1 MFYLI
6 QPCNGTYYI
15 NGSEISFDPEGVWPM
30 IPNPRLSDHTP
41 GSKAY
46 KQAVLFNKAY
56 TKLLKSLEHACNG
69 HLETMEDA
77 TGLMYGV
84 ELHLKALLRTPVDDN
99 GDPDIEPNA
108 GPTFEFTP

>member
-1 MFYLI
+1 
-6 QPCNGTYYI
+6 
-15 NGSEISFDPEGVWPM
+15 M

-56 TKLLKSLEHACNG
+56 TKLLKLLEHACNG
-69 HLETMEDA
+69 HPETMEDA

-84 ELHLKALLRTPVDDN
+84 ELHLKALLRAPVAARACRCARLSLRAPVAARACLVFN
-99 GDPDIEPNA
+99 
-108 GPTFEFTP
+108 FS

>member
-1 MFYLI
+1 
-6 QPCNGTYYI
+6 
-15 NGSEISFDPEGVWPM
+15 M

-69 HLETMEDA
+69 HPETMEDA

-84 ELHLKALLRTPVDDN
+84 ELHLKALLRAPVAARACCCARLFS
-99 GDPDIEPNA
+99 I
-108 GPTFEFTP
+108 